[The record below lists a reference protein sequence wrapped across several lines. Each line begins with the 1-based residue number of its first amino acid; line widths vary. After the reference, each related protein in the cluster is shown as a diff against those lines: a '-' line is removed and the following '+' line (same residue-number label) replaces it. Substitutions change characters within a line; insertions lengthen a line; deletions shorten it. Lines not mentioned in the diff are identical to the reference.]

1 MSIGDERG
9 RIADRARRGRG
20 PLPGPR
26 RPPTPSSSK
35 SSSSSAAAPRPP
47 AAECNREVESL
58 CQRASLSSVGAQEQ
72 SGASH
77 PWVPPKTPEG
87 VEKRGTITRRTDS
100 EPGTCG
106 KTFKGFEKT
115 LAMPLINWELCENF
129 KIIHAWTSLV
139 VQWLRIRLPMK
150 GTRVRAL
157 VQEDPTCHGATKP
170 MRHNY

>member
-115 LAMPLINWELCENF
+115 LAMPLINWELFEAIPF
-129 KIIHAWTSLV
+129 V
-139 VQWLRIRLPMK
+139 
-150 GTRVRAL
+150 
-157 VQEDPTCHGATKP
+157 D
-170 MRHNY
+170 

>member
-115 LAMPLINWELCENF
+115 LAMPLINWELCEYSGRLGF
-129 KIIHAWTSLV
+129 PTDDQQYPRTAHSEAGDHKKPTAHTSGEHFGEDR
-139 VQWLRIRLPMK
+139 WRIK
-150 GTRVRAL
+150 
-157 VQEDPTCHGATKP
+157 
-170 MRHNY
+170 